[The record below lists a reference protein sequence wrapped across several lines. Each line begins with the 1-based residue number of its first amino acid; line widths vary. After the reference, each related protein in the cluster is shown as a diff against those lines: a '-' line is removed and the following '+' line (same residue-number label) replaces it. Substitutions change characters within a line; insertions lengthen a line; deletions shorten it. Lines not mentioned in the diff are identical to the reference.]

1 MKTKI
6 KLIWLLMVASSAN
19 LIASDFEIARVFKDK
34 EYIWVDERW
43 EQRAPCV
50 KAKIRSQKKMEGSAA
65 TIKAYFYDENMQLV
79 ETAKN
84 PSSFFVRTE
93 GTSSRP
99 ALFKPKKSYEV
110 FFGVPAVIRKG
121 EGKWKYV
128 VVVFG
133 QGKDLVVKSY
143 PAADI
148 SQFDFPEKKRAVSS
162 E

>member
-1 MKTKI
+1 MKI
-6 KLIWLLMVASSAN
+6 KLIWLLMVASSVN
-19 LIASDFEIARVFKDK
+19 LIASDFEISRVFKDK
-34 EYIWVDERW
+34 EYISVDGHW
-43 EQRAPCV
+43 EQKAPCV

-65 TIKAYFYDENMQLV
+65 TIKAYFYDENMKLV
-79 ETAKN
+79 ETAKT
-84 PSSFFVRTE
+84 PSSLYVRTE
-93 GTSSRP
+93 EISSRP

-110 FFGVPAVIRKG
+110 FFGVPAAIRKG